1 MTHKSNDYKET
12 AVNYYL
18 VEDKTQ
24 EEVCKIFNC
33 SRRSLM
39 RWVEKYKTNGKI
51 ERNNRNPIA
60 YKVKREHIKFKKFG
74 CENPNQNIEI
84 REKSKQTCLKN
95 FGVENPFQN
104 EEIKEKIKK
113 TNLEKYGV
121 EYSLQ
126 NEEIKEKRVATNLEK
141 YGYENTSQNTE
152 IQEKIKQ
159 TNLEKYGVE
168 YPQQNKEVREKVKS
182 TNLKKF
188 GCECPL
194 QNEEIKEKRKAT
206 NVERHGVEHP
216 LQNPEIL
223 DKATKNSYRRKTFTF
238 PSGNAISCQG
248 YEPFALKE
256 LSQTH
261 QELDIIT
268 GCKNVPK
275 LSYKDETGK
284 DHKHFVDI
292 FIPSENKCIEVKST
306 WTAKKKQDCIF
317 LKQES
322 AKSAG
327 YKYEIWIYNPKGEKV
342 ECHL

>member
-1 MTHKSNDYKET
+1 MTPKKFTIDFLLKNCHDNNVQLLEDYSNAQIGRETIIRTKCLTEKCIFNVEKTFRCVIDGGFYCKKCTENKRRQKIKET
-12 AVNYYL
+12 NL
-18 VEDKTQ
+18 KNLGVEHPSQSQ
-24 EEVCKIFNC
+24 EIKNKKKETCLKNLGVENPFQSKEVQEKAKQSCLNKLGVENPSQSKEIKNKKKETCLKNLGVEHPLQNTEIREKIKATN
-33 SRRSLM
+33 L
-39 RWVEKYKTNGKI
+39 EKY
-51 ERNNRNPIA
+51 
-60 YKVKREHIKFKKFG
+60 G
-74 CENPNQNIEI
+74 CENPNQNKGV
-84 REKSKQTCLKN
+84 REKIKATNLERY
-95 FGVENPFQN
+95 GVENP
-104 EEIKEKIKK
+104 
-113 TNLEKYGV
+113 
-121 EYSLQ
+121 S
-126 NEEIKEKRVATNLEK
+126 
-141 YGYENTSQNTE
+141 
-152 IQEKIKQ
+152 
-159 TNLEKYGVE
+159 
-168 YPQQNKEVREKVKS
+168 
-182 TNLKKF
+182 
-188 GCECPL
+188 
-194 QNEEIKEKRKAT
+194 
-206 NVERHGVEHP
+206 
-216 LQNPEIL
+216 QNPEIL
-223 DKATKNSYRRKTFTF
+223 DKAIKKQKKRKTFTF

-292 FIPSENKCIEVKST
+292 FISSENKCIEVKST